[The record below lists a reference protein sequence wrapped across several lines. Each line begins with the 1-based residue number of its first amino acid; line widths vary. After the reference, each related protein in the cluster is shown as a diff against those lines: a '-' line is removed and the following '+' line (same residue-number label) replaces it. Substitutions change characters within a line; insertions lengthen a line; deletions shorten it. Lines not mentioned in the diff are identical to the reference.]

1 MDKNHAKMDKVS
13 CAILAAFILMSGTH
27 FSCRYDV
34 GALVDT
40 MFQKVSAETYLPEA
54 SPTTQVAL
62 AAPTANDSSEEPLT
76 TVTKSIARNP
86 FAVPAGAMPVR
97 TTYVPA
103 DVNGSN
109 TNMNNN
115 TSFQPKVPAAPSAP
129 VLQGIVQSGS
139 KSMAIIEYMG
149 TSKAYSLGQEV
160 GGYTLESIGAR
171 SVSLGGEQISIGGN
185 G

>member
-1 MDKNHAKMDKVS
+1 MDNNNAKMDKIS
-13 CAILAAFILMSGTH
+13 CTILAAFILMSGTH

-40 MFQKVSAETYLPEA
+40 MFQKVSAETYLPEN
-54 SPTTQVAL
+54 SPTPKVAL
-62 AAPTANDSSEEPLT
+62 AASTANDSAEEPLT

-86 FAVPAGAMPVR
+86 FAVPAVAMPIR
-97 TTYVPA
+97 ATYVPA
-103 DVNGSN
+103 DINGSN

-115 TSFQPKVPAAPSAP
+115 SVQPKVPAAPSAP
-129 VLQGIVQSGS
+129 ILQGIVQSGS

-160 GGYTLESIGAR
+160 GGYTLESIGSR
-171 SVSLGGEQISIGGN
+171 SVSLGGEEISIGGN